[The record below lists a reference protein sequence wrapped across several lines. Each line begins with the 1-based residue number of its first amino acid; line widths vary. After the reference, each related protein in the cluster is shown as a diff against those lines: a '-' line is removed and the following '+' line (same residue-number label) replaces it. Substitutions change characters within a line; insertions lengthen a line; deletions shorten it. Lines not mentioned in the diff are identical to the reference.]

1 MIKITLKNGKEYE
14 VLDSTLVYPSG
25 MSSVR
30 NKMEIHLD
38 ESSMTLTELEKIF
51 TDEKATDEIRVTK
64 TREDETVEY
73 DNMYYHY
80 CIASSIGKK
89 IISSVSNSTGEV
101 TEKMCLSV
109 VLEQRTYIEQKL
121 YELGVSWVRPTERM
135 TNHV

>member
-64 TREDETVEY
+64 TREDKTVEY

-121 YELGVSWVRPTERM
+121 YELDVS
-135 TNHV
+135 

>member
-51 TDEKATDEIRVTK
+51 TDA
-64 TREDETVEY
+64 
-73 DNMYYHY
+73 
-80 CIASSIGKK
+80 
-89 IISSVSNSTGEV
+89 ISEPDIVA
-101 TEKMCLSV
+101 LSFN
-109 VLEQRTYIEQKL
+109 
-121 YELGVSWVRPTERM
+121 W
-135 TNHV
+135 

>member
-1 MIKITLKNGKEYE
+1 
-14 VLDSTLVYPSG
+14 

-38 ESSMTLTELEKIF
+38 ESAMTLTELEKAF

-109 VLEQRTYIEQKL
+109 FLEQRTYIEQKL
-121 YELGVSWVRPTERM
+121 YELGVSQIRLIERV

>member
-1 MIKITLKNGKEYE
+1 MLKITLKNGKEYTA
-14 VLDSTLVYPSG
+14 LDSTAVYPSG
-25 MSSVR
+25 NPSTRSR
-30 NKMEIHLD
+30 MEIHLPEDAMPVDTFAAIFAD
-38 ESSMTLTELEKIF
+38 EN
-51 TDEKATDEIRVTK
+51 ATSEIRVTK
-64 TREDETVEY
+64 TREDKTVEY

-121 YELGVSWVRPTERM
+121 YELGVS
-135 TNHV
+135 

>member
-64 TREDETVEY
+64 TREDGVVEY
-73 DNMYYHY
+73 DNIYYHY

-121 YELGVSWVRPTERM
+121 YELGVS
-135 TNHV
+135 

>member
-25 MSSVR
+25 MSGVR

-64 TREDETVEY
+64 TREDKTVGY

-121 YELGVSWVRPTERM
+121 YELGVS
-135 TNHV
+135 

>member
-121 YELGVSWVRPTERM
+121 YELGVS
-135 TNHV
+135 

>member
-64 TREDETVEY
+64 TICTITIVLRL
-73 DNMYYHY
+73 
-80 CIASSIGKK
+80 ASARR
-89 IISSVSNSTGEV
+89 
-101 TEKMCLSV
+101 LF
-109 VLEQRTYIEQKL
+109 LL
-121 YELGVSWVRPTERM
+121 
-135 TNHV
+135 

>member
-38 ESSMTLTELEKIF
+38 ESAMTLTELEKIF
-51 TDEKATDEIRVTK
+51 TDETATDEIRVTK
-64 TREDETVEY
+64 TREDATVEY

-89 IISSVSNSTGEV
+89 IISSMSNSTGEV

-121 YELGVSWVRPTERM
+121 YELGIS
-135 TNHV
+135 

>member
-38 ESSMTLTELEKIF
+38 ESSMTLAELEKIF

-121 YELGVSWVRPTERM
+121 YELGVS
-135 TNHV
+135 